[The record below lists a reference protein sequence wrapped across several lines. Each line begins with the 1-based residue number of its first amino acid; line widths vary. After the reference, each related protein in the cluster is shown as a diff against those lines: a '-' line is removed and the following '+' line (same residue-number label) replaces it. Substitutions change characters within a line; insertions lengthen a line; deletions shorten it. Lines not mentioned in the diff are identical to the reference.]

1 MKRALMHLTPVA
13 LFAMWVWVVI
23 SGIDPMVTQE
33 NNNHAIARLL
43 GCEYIG
49 RLKEVSGIILHK
61 CDGKIELVEEL
72 KW

>member
-1 MKRALMHLTPVA
+1 MKGAVVMLVPAA
-13 LFAMWVWVVI
+13 LFVAAIWFIVR
-23 SGIDPMVTQE
+23 GIEPMVAQE

-43 GCEYIG
+43 GCEYVG
-49 RLKEVSGIILHK
+49 RLENVEGVLIHK